1 MLSRWTSIRCNLDGN
16 FTFATWQWLLIDH
29 LHIIGWLF
37 WSVSK
42 KLFQIQYYYHMDSQ
56 TTHCILVSGI
66 PEVSQVILSR
76 RFSFFF
82 VVFLNPLML
91 DYMLFYFLRSRSEL
105 LSIDMSLV
113 WVLNC
118 ELSRLNLGFDS
129 DDPYHVLFCKWSI
142 LRGHAGAENK
152 FWNFWMYRIV
162 A

>member
-1 MLSRWTSIRCNLDGN
+1 
-16 FTFATWQWLLIDH
+16 
-29 LHIIGWLF
+29 
-37 WSVSK
+37 
-42 KLFQIQYYYHMDSQ
+42 MDSQ

-129 DDPYHVLFCKWSI
+129 DDPYHVLFCK
-142 LRGHAGAENK
+142 
-152 FWNFWMYRIV
+152 
-162 A
+162 